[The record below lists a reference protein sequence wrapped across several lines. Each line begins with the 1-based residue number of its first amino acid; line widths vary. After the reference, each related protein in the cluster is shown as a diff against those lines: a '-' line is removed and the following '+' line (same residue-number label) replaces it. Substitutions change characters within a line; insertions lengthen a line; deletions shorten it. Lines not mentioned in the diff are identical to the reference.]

1 MASKNN
7 TYHHITSFLSTYFL
21 HDKKEYSRKR
31 GKIIGKNVNGWI
43 ICLNVLLCYKL
54 VTSLVFSY
62 SSLNIISLT
71 ILENRYKHSIH

>member
-1 MASKNN
+1 M
-7 TYHHITSFLSTYFL
+7 
-21 HDKKEYSRKR
+21 
-31 GKIIGKNVNGWI
+31 NGWI
-43 ICLNVLLCYKL
+43 ICLNVLLRYKL